1 MIVVSVMG
9 DSIGHSEVKLA
20 FLINDAQFECVYYPF
35 EGGAH
40 KEGGWVD
47 FAISILRNTRNALF
61 A

>member
-1 MIVVSVMG
+1 MG
-9 DSIGHSEVKLA
+9 DSIGHSEVKSA
-20 FLINDAQFECVYYPF
+20 FLINDAQFECVYYPL